1 MDTFQII
8 RQFFTKMDCRFC
20 GENFAA
26 DDIHMVGRGENY
38 FVVAIH
44 CHECGKHNGDAA
56 VGIEHV
62 GQAGAGV
69 MGLGQ
74 GSPVDMETLLKELG
88 ILIED
93 PELTE
98 LDIERFEDLSPI
110 KEDDVLEAHEFIQNL
125 DSDWM
130 KFIPEG
136 IRQRCTTTDTE

>member
-20 GENFAA
+20 GEGFDA

-56 VGIEHV
+56 VGVEHV
-62 GQAGAGV
+62 GHAGAI
-69 MGLGQ
+69 MGPNGPL
-74 GSPVDMETLLKELG
+74 DMEDLLKELG
-88 ILIED
+88 IIIED

-98 LDIERFEDLSPI
+98 LDIERFEDLEPI
-110 KEDDVLEAHEFIQNL
+110 KEDDVLEAHEFIQQL
-125 DSDWM
+125 DGDWM

-136 IRQRCTTTDTE
+136 IRQRCTATDTE